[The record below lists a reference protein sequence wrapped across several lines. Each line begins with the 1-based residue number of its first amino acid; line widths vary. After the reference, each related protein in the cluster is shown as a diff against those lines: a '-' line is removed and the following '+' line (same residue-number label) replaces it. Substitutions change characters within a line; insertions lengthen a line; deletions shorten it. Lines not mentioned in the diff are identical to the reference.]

1 MNIDIKETAAL
12 AGGITVI
19 ITLGALLWRYFV
31 TPLFKVT
38 VSVRRESKTILG
50 ALPVLLAV
58 SQRWPPHVGPGSFPV
73 DFDRL
78 DGVAEITHARLFAVL
93 DLIEAP
99 VFECSPDGRC
109 IHANR
114 ALCEL
119 FEMSAANMLGT
130 GWLEGLLPTERMPV
144 FNAWIAA
151 ITAGVPYE
159 SSYRVR
165 GVETHTI
172 THCVATA
179 NPLRTN
185 SGEIVSYFG
194 TITATETADD

>member
-1 MNIDIKETAAL
+1 MTIDIKETAAV
-12 AGGITVI
+12 AGAITVI
-19 ITLGALLWRYFV
+19 ITLCALVWRYCV

-38 VSVRRESKTILG
+38 VSVKRESKTILG
-50 ALPVLLAV
+50 SLPVLLAV
-58 SQRWPPHVGPGSFPV
+58 SQRWPLPVGPGSFPV

-93 DLIEAP
+93 DLIAAP

-119 FEMSAANMLGT
+119 FEMSLANMLGT
-130 GWLEGLLPTERMPV
+130 GWLEGLLPSDRMLV

-159 SSYRVR
+159 ASYRVR

-179 NPLRTN
+179 SPLRT
-185 SGEIVSYFG
+185 STGEIVSYFG
-194 TITATETADD
+194 TITTTETDAD